1 MSTPLPPDP
10 PTTPAAPQPER
21 PTGWR
26 RFRPRGRAGAIGAV
40 IVAVLVVGGVVA
52 ALLVPWGHRGGPG
65 DYRGPAVG
73 LSGESSELGDIEGLD
88 DGGALRDGPGRD
100 GPGRGRGDRPGARG
114 LGQRHPAGRDGRLD
128 RERVTRPHSRRWRR
142 SAPSAPTTAPACA
155 ARATPPSATWRPGER
170 VVVRVT
176 GTGDAATAVAVVT
189 PRARVTGTV
198 TALTGDSA
206 TVTGVNGLT
215 VTVDVAGLGQKPAVG
230 DLVVLTGTAANGT
243 TLKADQVRVLPKAS

>member
-1 MSTPLPPDP
+1 M
-10 PTTPAAPQPER
+10 
-21 PTGWR
+21 
-26 RFRPRGRAGAIGAV
+26 IGAA

-65 DYRGPAVG
+65 DFRGPAVG

-88 DGGALRDGPGRD
+88 DGGARSDGPGRD
-100 GPGRGRGDRPGARG
+100 GPGRGRGDRPVARG
-114 LGQRHPAGRDGRLD
+114 LGNDTLLAGTVVSTGNGSLVLTPDGGAQRTIRTDD
-128 RERVTRPHSRRWRR
+128 RTRVRGSGN
-142 SAPSAPTTAPACA
+142 A
-155 ARATPPSATWRPGER
+155 ALGDVAPGER

-206 TVTGVNGLT
+206 TVTGVDGLT